1 MLPASTALQILVNGL
16 SSGAVY
22 GLFAM
27 GYALVFSVLRVI
39 NFAHGALFT
48 LGAYLTVLLLGSR
61 VGSNGLLAG
70 FQFPFECPFWL
81 ALPLAGLGTAA
92 ASVAVEAVA
101 FRPLR
106 RRGAEPL
113 LYLIT
118 SLGAGVILV
127 NLLQILMGAEG
138 YAIPVDAL
146 GALPPTLRLGGAQVR
161 TVQLVLMAVSA
172 LVLVGLSLWLEA
184 SRGGRA
190 VQAVAEDATT
200 ARLLG
205 IDSEAMIMLCF
216 ALSGLLA
223 GISGGLVGLSLS
235 ITGPYFGISFG
246 LKALGVLVLGGMGSI
261 PGAMLGGLIVG
272 LAEALVPGQWSG
284 YRDAIAYAFLF
295 AMLLLRPS
303 GLLGRPLPTKV

>member
-1 MLPASTALQILVNGL
+1 MLPAPTLLQILVNGI

-48 LGAYLTVLLLGSR
+48 LGAYLTVLLLGSS

-70 FQFPFECPFWL
+70 LQLPFACPFWL

-138 YAIPVDAL
+138 YAIPADAL
-146 GALPPTLRLGGAQVR
+146 GKLPPTLSLAGAQVR
-161 TVQLVLMAVSA
+161 TVQLVLLAVSA
-172 LVLVGLSLWLEA
+172 LVLLLLSLWLEV
-184 SRGGRA
+184 SRGGKA

-205 IDSEAMIMLCF
+205 IDSDAMIVLCF
-216 ALSGLLA
+216 ALSGFLA

-235 ITGPYFGISFG
+235 ITGPYFGIGFG

>member
-70 FQFPFECPFWL
+70 FQLPFECPFWL